1 MIRATRLG
9 ILADVHGE
17 HRLLQRAL
25 DHLRRLR
32 VERIVLLGDLFDRV
46 DQAELCASLL
56 SDWNIIG
63 VYGNHEL
70 DALRHRQENELQLG
84 PYTDAVLETLELE
97 LVIDDALFIHEA
109 PVSHAPDPL
118 HSVLGRANGHVHPTG
133 ARITFSGHTHHRS
146 ARDDRGPLDISG
158 GRLQLR
164 SERRYLINP
173 GATAD
178 GLFAVWDR
186 WRSVVIFEQVW

>member
-1 MIRATRLG
+1 MIRAARLG

-17 HRLLQRAL
+17 HRLLRRAL
-25 DHLRRLR
+25 DHCRLLS

-56 SDWNIIG
+56 RDWDVLG
-63 VYGNHEL
+63 VFGNHEL
-70 DALRHRQENELQLG
+70 DALSHRRERELHLG
-84 PYTDAVLETLELE
+84 PHADAVLETLELE

-118 HSVLGRANGHVHPTG
+118 RSVLGRSNGHTSPTS

-158 GRLQLR
+158 GQLQLR

-178 GLFAVWDR
+178 GLFAIWDR
-186 WRSVVIFEQVW
+186 TESIVIFEQVW